1 MLGCLL
7 MFTSISFFLTV
18 LLGEAKPVHA
28 APAEVVLVE
37 QVQEV
42 RRAVPFYSQFTDVSD
57 PAWKKLACG
66 IASLAMVLEYQTG
79 EKQSV
84 DALLAEGRRSGAYE
98 SKNGW
103 IHDGLITLAQKRGLS
118 GAAYNLHAST
128 TVAAFDAFKEK
139 VVQAPTIVSVQYNFN
154 RKSPISHLIVVD
166 RIEDG
171 IVYYN
176 DPAQEQGGGII
187 TQEGF
192 LAAWNKRF
200 IVLQQSTEH
209 R

>member
-37 QVQEV
+37 QVQEIS
-42 RRAVPFYSQFTDVSD
+42 RAVPFYSQFTDVSD

-79 EKQSV
+79 EKQSI

-103 IHDGLITLAQKRGLS
+103 IHDGLIALAQKRGLY
-118 GAAYNLHAST
+118 GTAYNLHAST
-128 TVAAFDAFKEK
+128 TIAAFDAFKDS
-139 VVQAPTIVSVQYNFN
+139 VMQAPTIVSVQYNFN
-154 RKSPISHLIVVD
+154 RKSPISHLIVVNH
-166 RIEDG
+166 IEDG

-176 DPAQEQGGGII
+176 DPAQEQGGGTI

-192 LAAWNKRF
+192 LEAWNKRF
-200 IVLQQSTEH
+200 IVLQPSTEH
-209 R
+209 